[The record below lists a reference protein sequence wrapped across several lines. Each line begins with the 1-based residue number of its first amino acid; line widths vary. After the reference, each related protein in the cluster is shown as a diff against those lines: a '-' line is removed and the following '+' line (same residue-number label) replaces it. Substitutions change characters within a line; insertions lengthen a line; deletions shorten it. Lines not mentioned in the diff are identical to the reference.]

1 MINLILAS
9 NSPRRKKIMKDM
21 GLVYEVIP
29 SNYDEKLEDDIFS
42 YDKIED
48 LATQKCL
55 DVVRRIHEKNTP
67 ITPTP
72 SPEGQGKQAYLVL
85 AADTVVV
92 LHNKILGKPHTKE
105 NAYKM
110 LKELSGE
117 THMVVTSICA
127 INTKTNRAATISTT
141 SYVRF
146 TLWTDEMIQEYVN
159 KYLPL
164 DKAGSYGIQELPPNY
179 LDKFEGS
186 FENIVGL
193 CPEAVAT
200 VLAKL
205 DYPIQQ
211 IHYQAD

>member
-1 MINLILAS
+1 MVELILAS
-9 NSPRRKKIMKDM
+9 NSPRRKKILSDM
-21 GLVYEVIP
+21 GLNYKIIP
-29 SNYDEKLEDDIFS
+29 SNYDEKLETDTFS
-42 YDKIED
+42 YDTIED

-55 DVVRRIHEKNTP
+55 DVVRRSDKN
-67 ITPTP
+67 
-72 SPEGQGKQAYLVL
+72 SLVL

-146 TLWTDEMIQEYVN
+146 TEWTDEMIHHYVDTFN
-159 KYLPL
+159 PL

-179 LDKFEGS
+179 IDKFEGS

-193 CPEAVAT
+193 APESVKAV
-200 VLAKL
+200 LEKL
-205 DYPIQQ
+205 GYTIP
-211 IHYQAD
+211 